1 MRKTHIKNFDAL
13 RAIAFLCVF
22 VSHMFIYAEGTFID
36 GELLKW
42 SKMGII
48 GVDFFFVLS
57 GFLITWIAI
66 NNSDKIFSFRLF
78 IKKRILRIL
87 PLYLLMVLIGY
98 LLNLL
103 SAHEIIQPINNL
115 PSIGYYLFFVSNFYN
130 AYFDHDYLFFLV
142 ILWSIAV
149 EMQFYFFW
157 GLILKFF
164 RNRLLFF
171 IGMFIGISLL
181 FKCYF
186 LLIEPDSKQVY
197 FNFFSVMGDFGI
209 GAFFAYAVVQKHHW
223 IKLILNKKFLSRQL
237 IYFLTLGLISLNF
250 FCSNPVFNI
259 FSKYIVLL
267 LFGLILILLGFSTH
281 NKSPKKNSILGKLG
295 KISYGM
301 YCYHG
306 LVVTIAIKLIV
317 HFDVGRDGML
327 SLLVYP
333 FLMLLMTLILS
344 ALSYRF
350 FEGVFLSL
358 KDKMQ

>member
-13 RAIAFLCVF
+13 RTIAFLCVF
-22 VSHMFIYAEGTFID
+22 MSHMFINTQGTFID

-42 SKMGII
+42 SKIGII

-66 NNSDKIFSFRLF
+66 NNPDKTFSFRSF
-78 IKKRILRIL
+78 IKKRILRIA

-98 LLNLL
+98 LFNLL
-103 SAHEIIQPINNL
+103 SLNEIIQPINNL
-115 PSIGYYLFFVSNFYN
+115 PSIGYYLFLISNFYN

-149 EMQFYFFW
+149 EMQFYFCW

-164 RNRLLFF
+164 RKKLLLFIGVF
-171 IGMFIGISLL
+171 IGVSIL
-181 FKCYF
+181 FKSYF
-186 LLIEPDSKQVY
+186 LLIEPDANQVY
-197 FNFFSVMGDFGI
+197 FNFFSVMGNFGV
-209 GAFFAYAVVQKHHW
+209 GGFFAYAVVQKHRW
-223 IKLILNKKFLSRQL
+223 INLILNKGFLARQL
-237 IYFLTLGLISLNF
+237 IYFFTLGLISFNF
-250 FCSNPVFNI
+250 FYSNPIFGI
-259 FSKYIVLL
+259 FSKYIILL
-267 LFGLILILLGFSTH
+267 LFGLILVLLGFSTQKT
-281 NKSPKKNSILGKLG
+281 KSKENTLLGRLG

-306 LVVTIAIKLIV
+306 LVVTIAIKLITY
-317 HFDVGRDGML
+317 FEVGRDGIL
-327 SLLVYP
+327 SLFVYP
-333 FLMLLMTLILS
+333 FVMLLMTIILS

-358 KDKMQ
+358 KEKIQ